1 MAIVAFHFSGV
12 YKDKLLSG
20 KKTAS
25 VMPGLHMYEVGGQV
39 LVYLSDTPNLFDKGA
54 KETRI
59 GEATIVTCRQC
70 KLKDI
75 TKEEAM
81 NCGYLSSEELIREMK
96 IWYPLM
102 KNVDNVTYVR
112 FSLKSVEITNN

>member
-25 VMPGLHMYEVGGQV
+25 VMPGAHVYEIGSHV

-59 GEATIVTCRQC
+59 GEATIMTCRQC
-70 KLKDI
+70 KLKDL
-75 TKEEAM
+75 TKEEAI
-81 NCGYLSSEELIREMK
+81 NCGYETAELLKKEMK
-96 IWYPLM
+96 QWFPHINDKSP
-102 KNVDNVTYVR
+102 VTCVR
-112 FSLKSVEITNN
+112 FKTDFRKV

>member
-25 VMPGLHMYEVGGQV
+25 VMPGTQMYEVGSQV

-59 GEATIVTCRQC
+59 GEATITTCRQC
-70 KLKDI
+70 KLKDL

-81 NCGYLSSEELIREMK
+81 NCGYETAEQLRKEMK
-96 IWYPLM
+96 QWFPHLSD
-102 KNVDNVTYVR
+102 KNPVTYVQFELR
-112 FSLKSVEITNN
+112 PDQ